1 MQKMMSV
8 RFVSCFVA
16 IACLVALAG
25 FHVAAQDQKPLNEVY
40 QAQAMG
46 TLTQMG
52 KTFNVTVNIQRYS
65 TMAERQILIDSFNK
79 AGSQGLY
86 NALEK
91 MPAMGRIAITGT
103 LGYDINF
110 ARKVQTPTG
119 YTIRVLGNRP
129 IGFTEAWIDGRSM
142 DYNLSYLELNVA
154 DNQKDSTGTLLP
166 AVQFVIDK
174 KTGEL
179 TSNTFQ
185 NPWKLFNIMDRSKK

>member
-1 MQKMMSV
+1 MQKIMSA
-8 RFVSCFVA
+8 RFVSWFVA
-16 IACLVALAG
+16 IACVVALAG
-25 FHVAAQDQKPLNEVY
+25 FHVAAQDVKPLNEVY

-110 ARKVQTPTG
+110 ARKVQTATG

-174 KTGEL
+174 KTSEL

-185 NPWKLFNIMDRSKK
+185 NPWKLFNVMDRTKK

>member
-1 MQKMMSV
+1 MPKIMSA
-8 RFVSCFVA
+8 RFVFCFVA
-16 IACLVALAG
+16 MACLVALAG
-25 FHVAAQDQKPLNEVY
+25 VHVTAQDVKPLNETY
-40 QAQAMG
+40 QAQALGQG
-46 TLTQMG
+46 TQLG
-52 KTFNVTVNIQRYS
+52 RTFNVTLIIQRYS
-65 TMAERQILIDSFNK
+65 TTDERQILIDSFNK

-110 ARKVQTPTG
+110 ARKVQTATG

-129 IGFTEAWIDGRSM
+129 IGFTEAWVDGRSM
-142 DYNLSYLELNVA
+142 DYNLSYLELNVN

-174 KTGEL
+174 KTNEL
-179 TSNTFQ
+179 TANNFQ
-185 NPWKLFNIMDRSKK
+185 NPWKLFNIMNRSKK